1 MGGLHMS
8 IEQMRQALKEKT
20 KYSNSINWHRK
31 VDGMSD
37 NQVYAVYMRMLNAGE
52 LSRGKYINDGIQL
65 KISVE

>member
-1 MGGLHMS
+1 MS

-20 KYSNSINWHRK
+20 KYSNSKGWHWK
-31 VDGMSD
+31 VDSMSS

-52 LSRGKYINDGIQL
+52 LSRGKYINDGVQL